1 MDWQLILCLIT
12 GAGISG
18 FVNGFAGFG
27 TALFATGIW
36 FAVLPFEVVP
46 PLVVISAVTGQ
57 ITGLVLLKNHLSFDK
72 ALPLISGGVIGVPIG
87 TMSLLVISPIAIE
100 LSIAIL
106 LIGYAIWQLRAPQDR
121 MQIAPRGRFSERVV
135 GFLGGILGGI
145 AGLSGPLPIVWF
157 QLQSMEAVAQR
168 ARYQP
173 FNLVILFLTVI
184 SMSLLGIVT
193 PQVLSFAA
201 ITVPTTIL
209 ASLLGIW
216 SFKRTTDADFQAWIL
231 RLLLMSGTVLLV
243 QKLI

>member
-87 TMSLLVISPIAIE
+87 TMSL
-100 LSIAIL
+100 
-106 LIGYAIWQLRAPQDR
+106 
-121 MQIAPRGRFSERVV
+121 
-135 GFLGGILGGI
+135 
-145 AGLSGPLPIVWF
+145 
-157 QLQSMEAVAQR
+157 
-168 ARYQP
+168 
-173 FNLVILFLTVI
+173 
-184 SMSLLGIVT
+184 
-193 PQVLSFAA
+193 
-201 ITVPTTIL
+201 
-209 ASLLGIW
+209 
-216 SFKRTTDADFQAWIL
+216 
-231 RLLLMSGTVLLV
+231 
-243 QKLI
+243 